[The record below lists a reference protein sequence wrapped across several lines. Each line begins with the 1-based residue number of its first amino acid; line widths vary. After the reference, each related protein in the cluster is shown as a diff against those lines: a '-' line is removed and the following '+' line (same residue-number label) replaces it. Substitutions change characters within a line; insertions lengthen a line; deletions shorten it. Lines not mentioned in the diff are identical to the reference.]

1 MDKTSV
7 RLRAPRRRWRGAI
20 IGAALFA
27 VGTASGFAVATAH
40 GMPWWLMGAA
50 AHHRLDPERIAA
62 RVDRRVERVLSR
74 VDATAEQ
81 RGKVSG
87 ITKAAIADLSAL
99 GVAPR
104 EVRGKFVELLRADT
118 IDPAAFET
126 LRAEQISKADAASKR
141 IVQALTE
148 VGGRAD
154 GGAAPRTDRALAE
167 ADVAREVSRNAG
179 HGSQSRTIVPSAMP
193 SILLIDDDVRLASMI
208 AAYLRDHQ
216 LDVTHAGRWRIRLEG
231 A

>member
-1 MDKTSV
+1 MTETDTGLSGQEPERTV
-7 RLRAPRRRWRGAI
+7 RGRRRWRGAI

-40 GMPWWLMGAA
+40 GVPWWMLGAA

-62 RVDRRVERVLSR
+62 RVDHRVERVLSR
-74 VDATAEQ
+74 VDATQEQ

-99 GVAPR
+99 GVAPW

-118 IDPAAFET
+118 IDPAAFEA

-141 IVQALTE
+141 IVQAVTEAASVLTPDQRRELTE
-148 VGGRAD
+148 HWQKRMS
-154 GGAAPRTDRALAE
+154 
-167 ADVAREVSRNAG
+167 RE
-179 HGSQSRTIVPSAMP
+179 H
-193 SILLIDDDVRLASMI
+193 
-208 AAYLRDHQ
+208 
-216 LDVTHAGRWRIRLEG
+216 
-231 A
+231 

>member
-1 MDKTSV
+1 MTDTGTSEQNQGPAPEQNG
-7 RLRAPRRRWRGAI
+7 RPRRRWRGAI

-40 GMPWWLMGAA
+40 GIPWWMLGAA
-50 AHHRLDPERIAA
+50 SHHRMDPERIAA

-74 VDATAEQ
+74 VDATDEQ
-81 RGKVSG
+81 RNKVSG
-87 ITKAAIADLSAL
+87 ITKAAISDLSAL

-141 IVQALTE
+141 IVQAVTEAASVLTVEQRRELTE
-148 VGGRAD
+148 RWQK
-154 GGAAPRTDRALAE
+154 RMS
-167 ADVAREVSRNAG
+167 REK
-179 HGSQSRTIVPSAMP
+179 
-193 SILLIDDDVRLASMI
+193 
-208 AAYLRDHQ
+208 
-216 LDVTHAGRWRIRLEG
+216 
-231 A
+231 